1 MLQLQ
6 LNNQTLWVF
15 QFQFYLG
22 NVVLLVSLLRLNS
35 HIFLMSQFASNN
47 CILLVSQFWWN
58 NYILLLPHFRFSIQ
72 CLGDW
77 STVHQSTPSQ
87 HFLPHAWKS
96 ITSTL
101 ALIICHPARLVIIFG
116 ISVGSVQTL
125 GWWGTALA
133 AILRLLLLLFLITM
147 LSSSVSSSAPSSLYS
162 SPFLLARF
170 SLFPLRTLLDF
181 SFLSLSLFSSSLD
194 WLYHF
199 PIPIYAWAIASSF
212 QPSFLI
218 YIQTIIQTWSCIWN
232 RRRLLPIL
240 KLRSQKLTWGN
251 ELLPR

>member
-1 MLQLQ
+1 M
-6 LNNQTLWVF
+6 
-15 QFQFYLG
+15 
-22 NVVLLVSLLRLNS
+22 
-35 HIFLMSQFASNN
+35 
-47 CILLVSQFWWN
+47 SQFWWN

-72 CLGDW
+72 CLGIYVCVQSNSSVGDW

-101 ALIICHPARLVIIFG
+101 ALIIIFG
-116 ISVGSVQTL
+116 ISVGSVETL

-181 SFLSLSLFSSSLD
+181 SFLSLSLFSSSSD

-212 QPSFLI
+212 QPSFWFVFKQSYKLDLASEI
-218 YIQTIIQTWSCIWN
+218 EGGTFLAWSFTHKNWHEATSYC
-232 RRRLLPIL
+232 LD
-240 KLRSQKLTWGN
+240 S
-251 ELLPR
+251 